1 MTRCLLPYTK
11 PASKAQAAYRIFSS
25 CYVFGEAQ
33 NKLPSMSHDCAMRP
47 STQTPRDA
55 VNN

>member
-33 NKLPSMSHDCAMRP
+33 NKLPSMSHDCAMLP